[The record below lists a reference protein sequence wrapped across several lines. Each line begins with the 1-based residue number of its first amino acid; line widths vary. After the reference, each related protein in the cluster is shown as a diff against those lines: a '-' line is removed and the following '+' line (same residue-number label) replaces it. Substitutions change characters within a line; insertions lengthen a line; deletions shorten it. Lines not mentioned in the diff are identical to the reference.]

1 VAVVGSNLDMYKGHV
16 TALLGHNGAGKT
28 TTMSM
33 ITGLYPPTSGSAIV
47 NGHNVTTDVKGA
59 QRSLGICPQHDV
71 LFDTLTVEEHLRFFC
86 RLKGV
91 PADAVQTEVDAMLAS
106 VRLTDKRNAQSK
118 TLSGGQKR
126 RLSCGMAFVGGSEV
140 VILDEPTSG
149 CDPAAR
155 RAIWELI
162 KKCVFLAR

>member
-1 VAVVGSNLDMYKGHV
+1 MLVKKCSLIHD
-16 TALLGHNGAGKT
+16 TAFQLP
-28 TTMSM
+28 SD
-33 ITGLYPPTSGSAIV
+33 S
-47 NGHNVTTDVKGA
+47 
-59 QRSLGICPQHDV
+59 
-71 LFDTLTVEEHLRFFC
+71 
-86 RLKGV
+86 
-91 PADAVQTEVDAMLAS
+91 VQAEVDAMLES
-106 VRLTDKRNAQSK
+106 VRLVDKRHAQSK

-162 KKCVFLAR
+162 KKYTSGRTILLSTHFLDEADVLSDRIAIMSDGVIKCCGTSQFLKKQCVPLLSLSLSLFLSPFSIQSNLDLHRFLLCD

>member
-1 VAVVGSNLDMYKGHV
+1 
-16 TALLGHNGAGKT
+16 
-28 TTMSM
+28 
-33 ITGLYPPTSGSAIV
+33 
-47 NGHNVTTDVKGA
+47 
-59 QRSLGICPQHDV
+59 
-71 LFDTLTVEEHLRFFC
+71 
-86 RLKGV
+86 
-91 PADAVQTEVDAMLAS
+91 MLES
-106 VRLTDKRNAQSK
+106 VRLKDKRHAQSK

-162 KKCVFLAR
+162 KKCVLCAYSVSVALFRSRTLRETIWVCHAR